1 MSQGGKRANAGRKF
15 GSKATHTIQA
25 EAAKKLLVE
34 MFIEHREPIFQALI
48 TKASTGDIP
57 AMKELFERVWGKVP
71 ASIDA
76 GEDGQALFQII
87 IKQMNEQ
94 SRGGVIQ

>member
-1 MSQGGKRANAGRKF
+1 MSQGGKRPGAGRKL

-34 MFIEHREPIFQALI
+34 MFIASKEPIFKALI
-48 TKASTGDIP
+48 GKTLIGDVP
-57 AMKELFERVWGKVP
+57 AIRELFERVWGKVP

-94 SRGGVIQ
+94 SPGGT